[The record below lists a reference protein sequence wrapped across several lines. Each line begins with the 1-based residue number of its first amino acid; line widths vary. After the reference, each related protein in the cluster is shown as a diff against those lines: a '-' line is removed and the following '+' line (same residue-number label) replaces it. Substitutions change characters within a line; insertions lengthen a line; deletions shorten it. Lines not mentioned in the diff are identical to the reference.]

1 MADKYEKHSL
11 HLPRFLK
18 APLLLLRRDTR
29 QYIRTHDKVVS
40 TVLAVLIGVFV
51 AYAAILFRKLIL
63 LVQAHT
69 LETGA
74 ENILDYV
81 MALVWW
87 KILLATTLGGLFVA
101 LIYRFILRENR
112 AYSFVEVIEA
122 NALHH
127 TRIPTAK
134 GLVSA
139 VAAAIALGSGSAAGR
154 EGPVVHLGATIAS
167 WFAQRLHLSDS
178 VARTILGCGVA
189 AATSAS
195 FNAPIAGVFFAL
207 EVVLGHYALHAF
219 APIVIAS
226 VTAAIISRIH
236 LGDYPAFIIPDYQI
250 SSFYEFPAFLILG
263 VVSAIAAIIF
273 IRSVFFTENVAA
285 KVMETSRLPDWTRPI
300 FGGLAVGGL
309 AIFCPYILGVGYG
322 TTDSALKEALPLTL
336 LLLLIVAKT
345 AATSISL
352 AFRFGTGV
360 FSPTLFLGAMVG
372 GAFGIIAT
380 RIAPELSGS
389 QGLYAIVGMGAVC
402 SAVLGAPIS
411 TILIVFELTGDYQIT
426 AALMVAVVISNLI
439 THHYLK
445 AASFFHLQMK
455 AHGVDLEGGM
465 ARHLMRTT
473 QVRGL
478 IRDDYATVGEEA
490 GLDRVRTLILEEGH
504 NNLFV
509 IDEQARIVGQ
519 ITFPELRRYYR
530 KREET
535 RAEQEKKRLEAED
548 AGEEFVAE
556 EERPVHAINICRRV
570 HEPLLPNDNLEH
582 ANDLF
587 AREGEE
593 ILPVIDDEVRREIIG
608 IVHLEDVLRRYNQ
621 ALLEDYEK

>member
-1 MADKYEKHSL
+1 MAEGNNRHFL

-29 QYIRTHDKVVS
+29 NYIRTHDKVVS
-40 TVLAVLIGVFV
+40 TVLAALIGVTV
-51 AYAAILFRKLIL
+51 AYAAILFRQLIL
-63 LVQAHT
+63 QIQDFALDT
-69 LETGA
+69 DK
-74 ENILDYV
+74 ENILAHVSD
-81 MALVWW
+81 LVWW
-87 KILLATTLGGLFVA
+87 KILLSTTAGGIVIA
-101 LIYRFILRENR
+101 LIYRLLLRDNR

-122 NALHH
+122 NALNH
-127 TRIPTAK
+127 TRIPTGK

-139 VAAAIALGSGSAAGR
+139 LTAAIALGTGSAAGR
-154 EGPVVHLGATIAS
+154 EGPVVHLGATLAS

-236 LGDYPAFIIPDYQI
+236 LGDFPAFIIPDYNI
-250 SSFYEFPAFLILG
+250 YSFYEFPAFIILG
-263 VVSAIAAIIF
+263 VVSAIAAIVFTKSI
-273 IRSVFFTENVAA
+273 FFTESVAG
-285 KVMETSRLPDWTRPI
+285 KVMERTRLPDWTRPI
-300 FGGLAVGGL
+300 LGGIAVGTL

-322 TTDSALKEALPLTL
+322 STDAALKEAFPLSL
-336 LLLLIVAKT
+336 LLALIVAKT

-360 FSPTLFLGAMVG
+360 FSPSLFLGAMVG

-380 RIAPELSGS
+380 QIAPELSGN

-426 AALMVAVVISNLI
+426 AALMVAVVMSNLI

-445 AASFFHLQMK
+445 ASSFFHLQMR
-455 AHGVDLEGGM
+455 AHGIDLEGGM
-465 ARHLMRTT
+465 ARHLMRTSH
-473 QVRGL
+473 VREL
-478 IRDDYATVGEEA
+478 IRDDYATVGVDA
-490 GLDRVRTLILEEGH
+490 GIERLRELILEKGH
-504 NNLFV
+504 NKLFV
-509 IDEQARIVGQ
+509 IDSAAKIVGK
-519 ITFPELRRYYR
+519 ITFSELRQHYLKQEA
-530 KREET
+530 KR
-535 RAEQEKKRLEAED
+535 KKRQED
-548 AGEEFVAE
+548 GDTEPPEDE
-556 EERPVHAINICRRV
+556 KPVRAADICRQV
-570 HEPLLPNDNLEH
+570 SEPLTPSDTLEH

-587 AREGEE
+587 DHVGED
-593 ILPVIDDEVRREIIG
+593 ILPVVSDDAHREIIG
-608 IVHLEDVLRRYNQ
+608 IVHLEDVLKRYNK
-621 ALLEDYEK
+621 ALIEDHEK